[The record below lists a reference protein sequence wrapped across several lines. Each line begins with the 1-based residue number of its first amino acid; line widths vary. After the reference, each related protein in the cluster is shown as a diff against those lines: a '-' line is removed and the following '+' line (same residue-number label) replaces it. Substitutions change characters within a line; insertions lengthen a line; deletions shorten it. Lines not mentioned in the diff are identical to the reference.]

1 MPVVVFNF
9 VLAILLVADDL
20 DGINC
25 LPKMA
30 HRFLSPG
37 GMPLL
42 KAPQPLDFLFLIVL
56 SHITVRVSV
65 SQALHI

>member
-1 MPVVVFNF
+1 MLVVVFNF

-37 GMPLL
+37 GTGIPLL
-42 KAPQPLDFLFLIVL
+42 TAPQPLDFLFLIVL
-56 SHITVRVSV
+56 SHI
-65 SQALHI
+65 LFLIYI

>member
-1 MPVVVFNF
+1 MLVVVFNF

-30 HRFLSPG
+30 HKFLSPG
-37 GMPLL
+37 G
-42 KAPQPLDFLFLIVL
+42 KL
-56 SHITVRVSV
+56 SN
-65 SQALHI
+65 LHEILQW

>member
-1 MPVVVFNF
+1 MLVVFNF

-30 HRFLSPG
+30 RKFLSPG
-37 GMPLL
+37 GIPLL
-42 KAPQPLDFLFLIVL
+42 TVPQPLDFLFLIVL

-65 SQALHI
+65 SQALNI

>member
-1 MPVVVFNF
+1 MLVVFNF

-30 HRFLSPG
+30 HNFLSPG
-37 GMPLL
+37 GIPLL
-42 KAPQPLDFLFLIVL
+42 TVPQPLDFLFLIVL

-65 SQALHI
+65 SQALNI

>member
-1 MPVVVFNF
+1 MLVVFNF
-9 VLAILLVADDL
+9 VLAMLLLADDL

-30 HRFLSPG
+30 HKFLSPDG
-37 GMPLL
+37 IPLL
-42 KAPQPLDFLFLIVL
+42 TAPQPLDFLFFIVL

-65 SQALHI
+65 SPALNI